1 MDLYTCGNGNLIKV
15 LPRVERMFGIHPLS
29 LPEPAETLWS
39 LKLRGFRER
48 SFENLDRDFGE
59 SIASKRHI
67 ELKKN
72 VVSEETEYQQLD
84 VYEILDPKFHES
96 TSLYKKSLSNDGS
109 YESLHPE
116 HFRPNRYV
124 YLDGQVQS
132 TLMGEGSY
140 HEGM

>member
-1 MDLYTCGNGNLIKV
+1 MDLYTCGNGALIEI
-15 LPRVERMFGIHPLS
+15 LPAVDRLFGIHPLS
-29 LPEPAETLWS
+29 LPEPAETLWA

-84 VYEILDPKFHES
+84 VYEILDPKFYER

-109 YESLHPE
+109 YEVIMPCC
-116 HFRPNRYV
+116 
-124 YLDGQVQS
+124 
-132 TLMGEGSY
+132 
-140 HEGM
+140 